1 MMQVSS
7 HCSDNFL
14 VAGRCRFNLNIY
26 CQSQPNVTPF
36 ALLGKAICEEQ
47 QQKVE
52 ALQADAAQAG
62 IQKELGFGN
71 AFT

>member
-1 MMQVSS
+1 MSIQAQHLLPTSS
-7 HCSDNFL
+7 KCD
-14 VAGRCRFNLNIY
+14 
-26 CQSQPNVTPF
+26 PF

-47 QQKVE
+47 QKRVE

-62 IQKELGFGN
+62 IQKELGVGS